1 MTDEIDTSAEA
12 VARLAT
18 RLEDE
23 CDSMSI
29 GAAIEGAETLL
40 ALTAERDEALAMVA
54 ATVREMAEWCEKERQ
69 TCNVQND
76 RAGATAYRR
85 LCLKVQHFAGCDQ
98 RAALEARDARIRA
111 EAEAKER
118 ERIAQEFATR
128 SMRYYPIEMPVNAE
142 GRGPASVGQD
152 AVRIVYEVWEAD
164 TFNSIGS
171 FQYLSDAIAAAIHA
185 GGE

>member
-111 EAEAKER
+111 EER
-118 ERIAQEFATR
+118 ERCADMLDAAA
-128 SMRYYPIEMPVNAE
+128 MPELNEHVA
-142 GRGPASVGQD
+142 D
-152 AVRIVYEVWEAD
+152 ALKGW
-164 TFNSIGS
+164 
-171 FQYLSDAIAAAIHA
+171 AAAIRA
-185 GGE
+185 EGE